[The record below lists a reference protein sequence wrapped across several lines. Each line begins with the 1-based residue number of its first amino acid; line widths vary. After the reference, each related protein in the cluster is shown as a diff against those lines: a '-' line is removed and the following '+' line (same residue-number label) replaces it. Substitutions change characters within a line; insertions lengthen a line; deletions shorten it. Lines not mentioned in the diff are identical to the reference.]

1 MDALRQ
7 IGTVHNVRHVLMDN
21 DTRYM
26 LITVFDG
33 DWDAYIADFAASPF
47 FATVFNEGYPVF
59 EGWPEG
65 GMRNPAVVDWFA
77 ANARTSVAFNSSY
90 PELTV
95 QQIWKNQR
103 LNDAFQAV
111 LDSPEFQAA
120 LNDPA
125 NAALVATPAFQQLL
139 DEAAG

>member
-1 MDALRQ
+1 
-7 IGTVHNVRHVLMDN
+7 MDN

-33 DWDAYIADFAASPF
+33 DWDAYIGDFAASPF

-65 GMRNPAVVDWFA
+65 GMSNPAVVDWFA
-77 ANARTSVAFNSSY
+77 ANSLTSVAFNSSY
-90 PELTV
+90 PDLTV

-103 LNDAFQAV
+103 LNEAFQAV
-111 LDSPEFQAA
+111 LDSPQFQAA

-125 NAALVATPAFQQLL
+125 NADLVATPAFQQLL
-139 DEAAG
+139 DEAAS